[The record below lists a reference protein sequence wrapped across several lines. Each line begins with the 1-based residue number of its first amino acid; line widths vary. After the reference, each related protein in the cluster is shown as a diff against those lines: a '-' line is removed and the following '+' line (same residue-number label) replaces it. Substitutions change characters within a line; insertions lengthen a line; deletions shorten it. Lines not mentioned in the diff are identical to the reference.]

1 MQVGRSRTR
10 RDTRSQAIRWRD
22 SDILAK
28 QKRLLKLHGTRW
40 SELNRLPYWNPVM
53 NVALGVMHN
62 WYEGVLQHH
71 WRICWAFGPKPSKH
85 ATHDDQLDDW
95 DDYKS
100 DDSNTSLDFQTTP
113 SRTFGKLYSTL
124 LSLAVSLKFLQTW
137 EIQSMENSKQVNGI
151 HFPQHTYHSASS
163 TSLSTIQRHSNHAS
177 QLFKLSETYLLY
189 TESSNIVFDN
199 PKIVPNHR
207 YALHLPEQIRWWGPL
222 SNVSEFSGERVNGM
236 LQKMKTNSIVGQIEG
251 TVIREFCQ
259 TQRFNS
265 QAPTWSLETNDN
277 EPESK
282 HDNES
287 ESKSPR
293 LVELHPKLYVG
304 LLNKLQAEHST
315 LRNYQD
321 YPHPD
326 GSSVLTPYAN
336 EEDAFTSKTGI
347 YFSKTKQNR
356 LVAYDKNGHTRYGW
370 ITHIYSLPELNG
382 RVLVAVN
389 SLVDACSGDAVEFID
404 SFLQTLNNLQQKVVP
419 ADAGRELLDPWE
431 LIAVCGYRHLPAWT
445 FGYHLPLIVL
455 RQIPTIL
462 PPYCFHYPQNESL
475 LSSPISQTR

>member
-100 DDSNTSLDFQTTP
+100 DDSNTSLDFQNNALSHIWKAILDIIVPRGVTQVP
-113 SRTFGKLYSTL
+113 PNLGDPKHGKLEASEWHSLSSTYL
-124 LSLAVSLKFLQTW
+124 PLSLIDFFVNNPATLKPCF
-137 EIQSMENSKQVNGI
+137 
-151 HFPQHTYHSASS
+151 S
-163 TSLSTIQRHSNHAS
+163 TFQ
-177 QLFKLSETYLLY
+177 TYLLY

-326 GSSVLTPYAN
+326 GSSVPTPYAN

-455 RQIPTIL
+455 RQIP
-462 PPYCFHYPQNESL
+462 HD
-475 LSSPISQTR
+475 SSPLLFPLSTK